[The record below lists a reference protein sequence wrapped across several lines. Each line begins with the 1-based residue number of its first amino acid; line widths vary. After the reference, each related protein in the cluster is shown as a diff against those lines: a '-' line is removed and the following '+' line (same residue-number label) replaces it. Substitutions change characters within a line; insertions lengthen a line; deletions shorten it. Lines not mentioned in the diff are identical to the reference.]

1 MLAALGT
8 FLATIVSPLTQM
20 GQAIQLNT
28 ATFVAL
34 QPALA
39 SKSLSTVAFA
49 GFAGPWIEELGDMAV
64 GLGSF
69 LTSLV
74 TFLQALAGLL

>member
-1 MLAALGT
+1 
-8 FLATIVSPLTQM
+8 
-20 GQAIQLNT
+20 
-28 ATFVAL
+28 
-34 QPALA
+34 
-39 SKSLSTVAFA
+39 VAFA

-74 TFLQALAGLL
+74 NFLSAIAGLL